1 MLLLM
6 LVALYQPVDQAGKTV
21 SHCLQQPDRVASIQH
36 FYAEK
41 LQTYLDL
48 RWEGIS
54 RIVFYIV
61 NRLGQPDSWGVLN
74 SLYQTIHRIRQFSVK
89 LRVTGCHL

>member
-48 RWEGIS
+48 R
-54 RIVFYIV
+54 
-61 NRLGQPDSWGVLN
+61 
-74 SLYQTIHRIRQFSVK
+74 
-89 LRVTGCHL
+89 